1 MSSSIDIF
9 ASKERPKKLIFRN
22 EKGEEFFFLCKQEKK
37 GDLRK
42 DLRVMEYISIVNR
55 VLSQDEE
62 GKEKHLQ
69 LNTFVSVWLSCD
81 RVMLAQLS
89 HSLSSFH
96 FTYSPHSLT
105 SLSPQLITYTHSH
118 SLHNSHHSPLS
129 VRHVS
134 LREDRPHRVGAQLR
148 ARPAQAQHTSL
159 PPRSAL
165 LQQNRHGAEARL
177 RPPPELSQQRAEGPG
192 SADVLRLHHD
202 RLRAVTARVASA
214 GLPVLG
220 RLVESA
226 GTVHAN
232 HCRLVHDGVHIL
244 VVEFL
249 GPLHRTL
256 SVWAIVTTTTF

>member
-1 MSSSIDIF
+1 M
-9 ASKERPKKLIFRN
+9 
-22 EKGEEFFFLCKQEKK
+22 
-37 GDLRK
+37 
-42 DLRVMEYISIVNR
+42 
-55 VLSQDEE
+55 
-62 GKEKHLQ
+62 
-69 LNTFVSVWLSCD
+69 
-81 RVMLAQLS
+81 
-89 HSLSSFH
+89 
-96 FTYSPHSLT
+96 
-105 SLSPQLITYTHSH
+105 
-118 SLHNSHHSPLS
+118 
-129 VRHVS
+129 RHVS
-134 LREDRPHRVGAQLR
+134 LGEDRPHRVGAQLR
-148 ARPAQAQHTSL
+148 TRPAQAQHTSL

-226 GTVHAN
+226 GTGHAN